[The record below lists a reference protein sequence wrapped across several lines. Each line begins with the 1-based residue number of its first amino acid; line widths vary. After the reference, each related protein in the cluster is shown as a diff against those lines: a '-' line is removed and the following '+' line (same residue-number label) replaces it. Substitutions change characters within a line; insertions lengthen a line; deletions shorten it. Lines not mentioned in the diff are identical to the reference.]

1 MFNVHMHG
9 DGVNGSDCEAGLGL
23 DDVQREE
30 SLECV
35 SPHAG
40 RRGDHLA
47 QPLLNHVARLEASEQ
62 RSSGLLWHPTGVG
75 RLLEQRR
82 VDGFKF
88 RL

>member
-9 DGVNGSDCEAGLGL
+9 MNGSDCEAGLTL
-23 DDVQREE
+23 DDVHREE

-47 QPLLNHVARLEASEQ
+47 QPLLNHVARRKSCRFEAI
-62 RSSGLLWHPTGVG
+62 
-75 RLLEQRR
+75 
-82 VDGFKF
+82 KKA
-88 RL
+88 